1 MVMDDHIRFRS
12 VLNAKL
18 AVVDNSLIS
27 SLTTHWGR
35 ASMVFINLGPYS
47 VLITHTQQV
56 AT

>member
-1 MVMDDHIRFRS
+1 MDDHIRFRS

-47 VLITHTQQV
+47 VLVTHTQQV